1 MIRRCNAGWRDPSL
15 NQNGGEPII
24 QYCERVYQTSCITSC
39 GSSGRIGTGLVEQV
53 KDADGDLEEKF
64 QGIVRNESGCL
75 PERLMKIGSLA
86 ARELRPPSMM
96 DLGSVQTRH
105 FAVHPRW

>member
-1 MIRRCNAGWRDPSL
+1 M
-15 NQNGGEPII
+15 
-24 QYCERVYQTSCITSC
+24 
-39 GSSGRIGTGLVEQV
+39 

-86 ARELRPPSMM
+86 ASGLRPPSMM
-96 DLGSVQTRH
+96 ISVQFTHGTSLSIRD
-105 FAVHPRW
+105 W